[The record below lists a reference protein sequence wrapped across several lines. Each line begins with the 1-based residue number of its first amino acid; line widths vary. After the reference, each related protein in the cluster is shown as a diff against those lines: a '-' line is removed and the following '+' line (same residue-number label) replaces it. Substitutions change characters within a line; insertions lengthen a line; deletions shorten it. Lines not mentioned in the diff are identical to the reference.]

1 MPKTS
6 APGTLRFSNQASD
19 DVTLTLDSSK
29 PLTVRI
35 EVDSCPCGSTHDRPG
50 SYVDS
55 DLNR

>member
-6 APGTLRFSNQASD
+6 APGTLRLSNQASE

-35 EVDSCPCGSTHDRPG
+35 EVDGCPCGSAHDRPG